1 MDGPSYYQRSAVP
14 VGDGTYSFASSKD
27 SESEISVAKLVEAR
41 WNCELHH
48 FGKLSPIDW
57 YATRHGRVTAVIEM
71 KTRSHSA
78 DRFLT
83 VFLNVR
89 KWLALSLA
97 EAGLGVPALYIV
109 SFADEQRYIRVNE
122 INASQMR
129 VGGCRRVVKASSD
142 IEPVIEV
149 PVNAMK
155 KLS

>member
-1 MDGPSYYQRSAVP
+1 
-14 VGDGTYSFASSKD
+14 
-27 SESEISVAKLVEAR
+27 
-41 WNCELHH
+41 
-48 FGKLSPIDW
+48 
-57 YATRHGRVTAVIEM
+57 M